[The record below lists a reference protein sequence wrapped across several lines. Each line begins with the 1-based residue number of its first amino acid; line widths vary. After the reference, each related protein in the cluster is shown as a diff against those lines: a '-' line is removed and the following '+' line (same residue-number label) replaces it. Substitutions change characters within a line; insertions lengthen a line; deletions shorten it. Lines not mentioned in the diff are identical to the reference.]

1 MMKIV
6 NIFTEERRDDTF
18 NPKVGYNGGLAFTR
32 PNENCK
38 YIKIMTFI
46 KSHNNIG
53 FTRQELMASACGYAG
68 DSNWNNTLWA
78 SMGHANFVIYNYGHL
93 KNYELVNF
101 DFDLTKKGFD
111 YLEEFG
117 F

>member
-6 NIFTEERRDDTF
+6 NIFTEERRDNTF

-78 SMGHANFVIYNYGHL
+78 SMGHAEFLRKERQGKEVYY
-93 KNYELVNF
+93 F
-101 DFDLTKKGFD
+101 LTNKGFD

>member
-1 MMKIV
+1 MMRIV
-6 NIFTEERRDDTF
+6 NILTEERRDDRF
-18 NPKVGYNGGLAFTR
+18 NPKVGLNGGLAFTR
-32 PNENCK
+32 PNKCCK

-53 FTRQELMASACGYAG
+53 FTRKELMASACGYNG

-78 SMGHANFVIYNYGHL
+78 SMVHA
-93 KNYELVNF
+93 
-101 DFDLTKKGFD
+101 DLIRKERQGNNVYYFLTRKGFD